1 MRLYNDHGVTPLIV
15 VMPYQPRVLRAF
27 REAGF
32 QKHLDRLA
40 AYLRDAGTRCRF
52 RVLDLTDIRTFGG
65 SATEFYDG
73 AHVTRENARRIAR
86 TPCARRR
93 SASDRR
99 RSPRVGGDGRDEA
112 RGRVLPGLDGHLEPE
127 LAQRLG
133 S

>member
-1 MRLYNDHGVTPLIV
+1 MRLYNDHEVTPLIV

-27 REAGF
+27 RQAGF

-73 AHVTRENARRIAR
+73 AHVTRENAHRIAR
-86 TPCARRR
+86 YAVRTA
-93 SASDRR
+93 
-99 RSPRVGGDGRDEA
+99 
-112 RGRVLPGLDGHLEPE
+112 PE
-127 LAQRLG
+127 CFR
-133 S
+133 